1 MGADPEPNAGIS
13 RRRFVSALA
22 LAAAG
27 TVAATT
33 TAGAIEAAGNA
44 LNPGDAETDPEAVPW
59 DVRRRRM
66 LRAHEETVLVGRE
79 EG

>member
-1 MGADPEPNAGIS
+1 MAADPEPKAGIS
-13 RRRFVSALA
+13 RRKFVSALA

-27 TVAATT
+27 TVVAAS
-33 TAGAIEAAGNA
+33 TAGAIDAAGKA
-44 LNPGDAETDPEAVPW
+44 LEPGEGETEPEAVPW

>member
-1 MGADPEPNAGIS
+1 MAADSEPSAGIS
-13 RRRFVSALA
+13 RRKFVSALA

-27 TVAATT
+27 TVAATS

-44 LNPGDAETDPEAVPW
+44 LDSGGGETEPESVPW
-59 DVRRRRM
+59 EVRRRKM